1 MRAFDERNLIYKTK
15 KKKEVK
21 GGAKLDEIV
30 RGREGG
36 TARAGKLKFKSD
48 ELNYLKKFQSQKNWF
63 EVLSFFFFFE

>member
-48 ELNYLKKFQSQKNWF
+48 KLNYF
-63 EVLSFFFFFE
+63 